1 MLHAV
6 WRSSFSRSKSRQKLL
21 NPATVRAATPQH
33 ANGYPQG
40 RSCRFPRPAPTT
52 RPRSIAFACQFR
64 SHCRCQRPVSQ
75 RRQGIPRQ
83 RVPHEGCERLQ
94 LQRASPVHLRPPL
107 LRLMRPGWSARA
119 NQQQTEARAAE
130 RKLQEREG
138 TEAHRGVVAC
148 YHDKTQVHVLLVQQ

>member
-1 MLHAV
+1 MQCVVAHFKG
-6 WRSSFSRSKSRQKLL
+6 RSRVTNYSTQQPLEQRRPSM
-21 NPATVRAATPQH
+21 PTVT
-33 ANGYPQG
+33 QG

-75 RRQGIPRQ
+75 RRQGVPRQ

-94 LQRASPVHLRPPL
+94 LQRAPPVHLRPPL

-119 NQQQTEARAAE
+119 NQEQIEARAAE

-138 TEAHRGVVAC
+138 TEAYRGVVAC
-148 YHDKTQVHVLLVQQ
+148 CHDKTQVHVLLVQQ